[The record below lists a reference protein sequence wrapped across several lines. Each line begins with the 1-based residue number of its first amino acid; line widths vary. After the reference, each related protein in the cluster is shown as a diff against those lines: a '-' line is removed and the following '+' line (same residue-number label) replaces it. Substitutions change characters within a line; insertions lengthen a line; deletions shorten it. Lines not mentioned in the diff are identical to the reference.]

1 MRAIILANPP
11 MPLQLPFKSSFQ
23 RVRRSRNFLKVL
35 VFEYSVP
42 KMKIP
47 LARKMTFMKKLSI
60 FHNFKE
66 PSLGE
71 FLDFQNFRRLLFIF
85 GTLYSFA
92 SNEFGMERELPTKKS
107 FDSSGDITNFSNSF
121 LKFAFAV
128 DA

>member
-23 RVRRSRNFLKVL
+23 RVRRRRNFLKVL

-42 KMKIP
+42 NVKTPIP
-47 LARKMTFMKKLSI
+47 LAKKNEKLSI
-60 FHNFKE
+60 LHNFKK
-66 PSLGE
+66 PSLGG
-71 FLDFQNFRRLLFIF
+71 FLDFQNFRRLFIF